1 MGNKVIIT
9 GASSEIGLAIAKKFL
24 TRDYDVILHGNR
36 NIINC
41 ESLMD
46 ELNIKC
52 KIIRADFSIESEIDK
67 FVKEMENVDILINGA
82 SLNTHGLLSNYPD
95 ENIDLMLMINIKS
108 LVKIT
113 RTAINQML
121 LKRKGVIIN
130 ISSVMAQRGLRGAS
144 IYAGTKGF
152 MESMSRV
159 LTAEYG
165 KKGIRINNV
174 APGPIDSG
182 ELKKTRE
189 YAEEEVNRLSISKRL
204 GIPEDVANLVYFL
217 STDEAEFINGK
228 TYAIDGG
235 FNTGI

>member
-1 MGNKVIIT
+1 MGNKIVIT
-9 GASSEIGLAIAKKFL
+9 GASSEIGLAIARKFL
-24 TRDYDVILHGNR
+24 VGENEVVLHGNK
-36 NIINC
+36 NIIHC
-41 ESLMD
+41 EKLTNN
-46 ELNIKC
+46 LNVNYKLV
-52 KIIRADFSIESEIDK
+52 RADFSLENEIEQFLIELK
-67 FVKEMENVDILINGA
+67 NVDILINGA
-82 SLNTHGLLSNYPD
+82 ALNAYGLLSNYSD
-95 ENIDLMLMINIKS
+95 ENIDKMLTINIKS
-108 LVKIT
+108 LIKIT
-113 RTAINQML
+113 RAAINQML
-121 LKRKGVIIN
+121 IKRKGVIIN

-144 IYAGTKGF
+144 LYAGTKGF

-189 YAEEEVNRLSISKRL
+189 YAEEEVRQLSISKRL
-204 GIPEDVANLVYFL
+204 GNPEDVANLVYFL
-217 STDEAEFINGK
+217 TEDKAEFINGK